1 MVLLGSKKPAN
12 FPLGFLSSS
21 LKLFTFVLLAWV
33 DCSSLFVLHCVD
45 PCWDHCRWR
54 RMASIKV
61 NQRNSHEGKPRCHFL
76 GPNGQYSLYLVFLS
90 RLLCRSPSKCTFP
103 LYIQS
108 KCSHNWHFENGMPH
122 IIACVSCQ
130 SILWVTSQHL
140 WLGCRVNANKVTG
153 LLVDSSFV
161 VTYWIP
167 IRPELSETQGQVQI
181 EDTLQ
186 YCRKTQYLRRSD
198 KWAEHCNRESKI
210 KQGFQPIC
218 WILCQK

>member
-1 MVLLGSKKPAN
+1 MVLLGSKKPAS

-33 DCSSLFVLHCVD
+33 DCSSLFALHCVD

-140 WLGCRVNANKVTG
+140 WLGCRVNANKVTAKTEPG
-153 LLVDSSFV
+153 RNRNYEQPSYKHWNWNYDQKSPKK
-161 VTYWIP
+161 TK
-167 IRPELSETQGQVQI
+167 TQGQMASQVNSI
-181 EDTLQ
+181 IHLE
-186 YCRKTQYLRRSD
+186 RS
-198 KWAEHCNRESKI
+198 
-210 KQGFQPIC
+210 
-218 WILCQK
+218 